1 MKLNFRKSTKPAKVP
16 RLGWTIFMGLIAVSG
31 FSQIFDPSISK
42 TITDKLSTGVMVA
55 SFTLWTILRIQQ
67 MTKFEIKLRKRP
79 HLAMTIFIFMVGMMA
94 FIEVFSSTFTTSNN
108 QTFTDKFLFF
118 CVGLSGTLWT
128 ALRLLYAKGFEK
140 AEI

>member
-16 RLGWTIFMGLIAVSG
+16 RLGWTIFMGFMAVAG

-42 TITDKLSTGVMVA
+42 TITDKLSTGVFCISLA
-55 SFTLWTILRIQQ
+55 LWTILRIQQ

-79 HLAMTIFIFMVGMMA
+79 HLAMTIFIFMAGMMA

-108 QTFTDKFLFF
+108 QTFTDKFLWF
-118 CVGLSGTLWT
+118 CVGLSGTLWA
-128 ALRLLYAKGFEK
+128 ALRLVYAKGFEK